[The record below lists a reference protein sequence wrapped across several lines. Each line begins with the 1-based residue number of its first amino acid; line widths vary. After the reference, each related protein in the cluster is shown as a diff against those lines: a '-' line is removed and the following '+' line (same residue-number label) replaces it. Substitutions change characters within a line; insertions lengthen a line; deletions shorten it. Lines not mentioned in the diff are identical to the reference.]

1 MPNNSV
7 IQDHLGD
14 LRFKQQ
20 RFADAAAAWERS
32 LTGDGDS
39 IDRAQIQKKIQD
51 ARSRMEPH

>member
-20 RFADAAAAWERS
+20 RFADAAAAWQRS
-32 LTGDGDS
+32 LKGDGES
-39 IDRAQIQKKIQD
+39 IDRARIQKKLQD
-51 ARSRMEPH
+51 ARSRMENR